1 MARVGSNTSNTT
13 VSSETASSSFS
24 DSAVSAIVEERI
36 QRGVYARGSRVPA
49 ERILAEELGVSRRF
63 VRLAYSRLIEQGLLE
78 KSHYR
83 RPFVAFPGG
92 AHQLTQTAT
101 PTRAATTT
109 SSLPTSQ
116 TIAAIIP
123 SHPKFAGGLSIVAGI
138 HKVLADMESPYRLT
152 FLDTFHQDRA
162 EVLRREAR
170 AIESAVEAGVA
181 GLIWWYYSDEETVE
195 RIVSQH
201 PDTTFV
207 FVDRYP
213 RNIHCD
219 FTGIDDEESSR
230 AAVEYLIGLNH
241 RRIAH
246 LMDPGSYSTILE
258 RAQGYRTAHLANGI
272 PVNDDLIWH
281 LDWDERRMEK
291 AFEHFYALP
300 DPPTALF
307 TSNDFIAYEFI
318 EVAQSHG
325 VKVPD
330 QLSVLGHGNIDRYTP
345 REFLTTVDQPFE
357 MIGRSAAKLLLKRLE
372 NRSKLSSTYQQVIL
386 PAPLILRNSCRELK
400 NK

>member
-1 MARVGSNTSNTT
+1 MARVGSNTSSIPAPPETT
-13 VSSETASSSFS
+13 ASSFS

-36 QRGVYARGSRVPA
+36 ERGVYALGSRVPA

-63 VRLAYSRLIEQGLLE
+63 VRLAYSRLIERGLLE

-83 RPFVAFPGG
+83 RPFVAFSGG
-92 AHQLTQTAT
+92 AARQLTQTGA
-101 PTRAATTT
+101 PTRPTD
-109 SSLPTSQ
+109 SENGPPTSQ

-123 SHPKFAGGLSIVAGI
+123 SHPKFAGGLSIIAGI

-181 GLIWWYYSDEETVE
+181 GLIWWYYSDEEAVE
-195 RIVSQH
+195 KIVRQH

-230 AAVEYLIGLNH
+230 TAVEYLIDLNH
-241 RRIAH
+241 SRIAH
-246 LMDPGSYSTILE
+246 LMDPGNYSTILE
-258 RAQGYRTAHLANGI
+258 RAQGYRTAHATRGM
-272 PVNDDLIWH
+272 PVSDDLIWH
-281 LDWDERRMEK
+281 LDWDTRRMEK
-291 AFEHFYALP
+291 AFEHFYSLP

-318 EVAQSHG
+318 EVAEAHG
-325 VKVPD
+325 IKVPD

-372 NRSKLSSTYQQVIL
+372 NRSKLSGTYQQVIL
-386 PAPLILRNSCRELK
+386 PAPLILRDSCRELV
-400 NK
+400 

>member
-1 MARVGSNTSNTT
+1 MARVVSDSTNTNIVPETT
-13 VSSETASSSFS
+13 SSSFS

-36 QRGVYARGSRVPA
+36 QRGIYARGSRVPA

-83 RPFVAFPGG
+83 RPFVSFPGG
-92 AHQLTQTAT
+92 AHQLTQTST
-101 PTRAATTT
+101 PAIPTNTA
-109 SSLPTSQ
+109 SKVSTSQ

-170 AIESAVEAGVA
+170 AIESAVDAGVA

-195 RIVSQH
+195 QIVRQH

-213 RNIHCD
+213 GNIHCD

-230 AAVEYLIGLNH
+230 EAVEYLIGLNH

-246 LMDPGSYSTILE
+246 LMDPGNYSTIRE
-258 RAQGYRTAHLANGI
+258 RAQGYRTAHVSHGLSI
-272 PVNDDLIWH
+272 SDDLIWH

-291 AFEHFYALP
+291 AFDHFFSLP

-318 EVAQSHG
+318 EVAEARG
-325 VKVPD
+325 IKVPD

-386 PAPLILRNSCRELK
+386 PAPLVIRNSCRKLHE
-400 NK
+400 